1 MNILV
6 VNDDGYQAEG
16 LEILVRA
23 LQPFGNVYVSAPK
36 DHQSAKSRDYDT

>member
-16 LEILVRA
+16 LAILVRA
-23 LQPFGNVYVSAPK
+23 LAPFVGFFRYACC
-36 DHQSAKSRDYDT
+36 